1 MEPLRI
7 PTRRDR
13 GRGCAGAAHALL
25 TMDISL
31 FFNGW
36 PGMYLAQSFL
46 HSLIAAL
53 IVDTALIAWKIEDPV
68 VRQRFRLLVLIV
80 PILSFPLYQ
89 LLSPERGS
97 SLFRLDALF
106 DLDRWLDLEI
116 WGVVP
121 VGVLFLLFLIFTSVI
136 FVLQEM
142 LPITHHAVASR
153 DDAPDGNRPEPES
166 RVSRAL
172 ESLPGKK
179 PGVVIIDDEEHL
191 MFSSTGRD
199 PVVYLSGGLVE
210 ALSFDELRAALA
222 HEVGHI
228 RRSRRPLM
236 VLIFLLRVIMFY
248 NPIILM
254 EFRRIV
260 QEEEKICDDLA
271 VALTGN
277 REALA
282 NALRKFYFPEDDEQ
296 GHMMRDSPRLRDRLE
311 EYSHTLLMESRITR
325 LEEPPQPATGSCAAF
340 GAVLATILTVNYY
353 LV

>member
-1 MEPLRI
+1 
-7 PTRRDR
+7 
-13 GRGCAGAAHALL
+13 
-25 TMDISL
+25 MDISL

-68 VRQRFRLLVLIV
+68 VRQRFRLLVLVV
-80 PILSFPLYQ
+80 PILSFPVYQ
-89 LLSPERGS
+89 VLSPERGS
-97 SLFRLDALF
+97 ALFRLDAV
-106 DLDRWLDLEI
+106 LDIGRWLNLEL

-136 FVLQEM
+136 FLLQEM
-142 LPITHHAVASR
+142 LPITHHAIASQ
-153 DDAPDGNRPEPES
+153 DEAPEGNLPEPES
-166 RVSRAL
+166 RVARAL

-179 PGVVIIDDEEHL
+179 PGVVIIDDDEHL
-191 MFSSTGRD
+191 MFSSTGKD
-199 PVVYLSGGLVE
+199 PAVYLSGGLVE
-210 ALSFDELRAALA
+210 ALTFDELRAALA
-222 HEVGHI
+222 HEIGHI
-228 RRSRRPLM
+228 RRGRRPVM

-282 NALRKFYFPEDDEQ
+282 NALRKFYFPEDQEHE
-296 GHMMRDSPRLRDRLE
+296 HMMRDSPRLRDRLE
-311 EYSHTLLMESRITR
+311 EYSHTMLMESRITR
-325 LEEPPQPATGSCAAF
+325 LEEPPAPATGSFAAF
-340 GAVLATILTVNYY
+340 TAVLATILTVNYY